1 MRREEGLEN
10 ESLENID
17 TSNEQGKTKPVKNS
31 EDWKVPGQSAVLNN
45 EREERFC
52 LFVYLFVNV

>member
-1 MRREEGLEN
+1 MRREEGLQN

-17 TSNEQGKTKPVKNS
+17 ISNEQGKTKPVKNS
-31 EDWKVPGQSAVLNN
+31 KGWKVPGQSAVLNT

-52 LFVYLFVNV
+52 LFVNV

>member
-17 TSNEQGKTKPVKNS
+17 ISNEQGKRKPVKNS
-31 EDWKVPGQSAVLNN
+31 EIGRSQDRVL
-45 EREERFC
+45 F
-52 LFVYLFVNV
+52 